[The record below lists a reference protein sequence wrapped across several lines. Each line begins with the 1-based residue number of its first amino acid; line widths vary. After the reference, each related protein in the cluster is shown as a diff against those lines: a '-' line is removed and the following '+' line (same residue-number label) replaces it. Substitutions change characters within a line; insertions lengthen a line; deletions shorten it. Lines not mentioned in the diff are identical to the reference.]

1 MNKNL
6 KINDWAKL
14 TMKNNAVICGQ
25 VIALGTKLVDGEE
38 HDFYQVRVLDDRETI
53 VFDVQIKSIEK
64 IYTQDELEE
73 MVIEIADKH
82 GVNVEEQPD
91 SNNKLAG
98 SICGITGHWTELTED
113 ERKIV
118 CTYLGN
124 PEWCAVV
131 LQMANMFYS
140 AYMGALSDLQE
151 IEKKQAETDKAG
163 QDKGIAGFM
172 EKYYPKSDNFLWH
185 DEYGLSGYGTGET
198 LWQPI
203 NH

>member
-1 MNKNL
+1 MNDNF
-6 KINDWAKL
+6 KINDWVKI
-14 TMKNNAVICGQ
+14 TMKNKSVIGGQ
-25 VIALGTKLVDGEE
+25 ITALGKKLVDGEE

-53 VFDVQIKSIEK
+53 VFDVQMAAIEK

-140 AYMGALSDLQE
+140 AYMGALGELQE
-151 IEKKQAETDKAG
+151 IVEKQAEKEKDEQDKAPTSL
-163 QDKGIAGFM
+163 I
-172 EKYYPKSDNFLWH
+172 EKYYEMNKKSPCLW
-185 DEYGLSGYGTGET
+185 YGKDM
-198 LWQPI
+198 
-203 NH
+203 